1 MAKGKGLGRKDS
13 LWQFYKGQGA
23 PFFECKGFL
32 IKTAT
37 VDARNIRPIQFR
49 IDLAAIKDDT
59 DCQLE

>member
-13 LWQFYKGQGA
+13 LWQFLQGA
-23 PFFECKGFL
+23 GSPFFECKGFL